1 MRGGYSV
8 KNGFYVKDD
17 CKNNEADG
25 SLDEDGYI
33 LDPLTYE
40 KISEGNLIQLS
51 DGLCYNK
58 TKNLTQVIKKRN
70 TLPYGHLV
78 TSADKQNLPTVTSS
92 VSSSPLQSLSLSDF
106 DSDPLRM
113 ITSSLEES
121 IPLELLESPSS
132 EISIDSVS
140 TPEIV
145 EAVIPSSS
153 SSFVIPPRPNIS
165 GFTAEWHPNTR
176 SYILRR
182 EPTVVNRTRRPLI
195 ILSSDSSDNMEAQPV
210 IIPAPRRR
218 GRPLGS
224 RNRTVRGN
232 RTQSPLLVI
241 ESGSPNSMEAQP
253 ETIPAPRRRGRPL
266 GSRNRASI
274 RNAGRKNKTKR
285 RKLIKEL

>member
-1 MRGGYSV
+1 MP
-8 KNGFYVKDD
+8 F
-17 CKNNEADG
+17 
-25 SLDEDGYI
+25 
-33 LDPLTYE
+33 
-40 KISEGNLIQLS
+40 
-51 DGLCYNK
+51 
-58 TKNLTQVIKKRN
+58 
-70 TLPYGHLV
+70 GHLV

-92 VSSSPLQSLSLSDF
+92 VSSSPLEIF
-106 DSDPLRM
+106 
-113 ITSSLEES
+113 SS
-121 IPLELLESPSS
+121 PLESLQTPSF
-132 EISIDSVS
+132 IDSVS

-153 SSFVIPPRPNIS
+153 SSFVMPPRPNIS

-195 ILSSDSSDNMEAQPV
+195 ILSSDSSDIMDAQPV

-232 RTQSPLLVI
+232 RTQSPLLLI

-253 ETIPAPRRRGRPL
+253 ESIPPPRRRGRPP

-274 RNAGRKNKTKR
+274 RNAGRKSNKNKTNKN
-285 RKLIKEL
+285 KLKKY